1 MISRQLRHK
10 LRCLQRRCLQRRCLL
25 LEESSWW
32 YSELLLTLMLGRR
45 VLLLHLVKA
54 IDSVAS
60 LEKGTSSVK
69 LVVFLQQL
77 AEWFTLILGAIA
89 SFDCI

>member
-1 MISRQLRHK
+1 MISRQLGHK
-10 LRCLQRRCLQRRCLL
+10 LRCLQRRCLL
-25 LEESSWW
+25 LEESSW
-32 YSELLLTLMLGRR
+32 YSSTELLTLILGRR
-45 VLLLHLVKA
+45 VVLHLVKA
-54 IDSVAS
+54 NDSVAS

-77 AEWFTLILGAIA
+77 AERFTLILGAIA